1 RYYSAFF
8 LDLKE
13 DSARSTRADARNR
26 SDNGRKHGQA
36 SAEPAA
42 GIQDLQ
48 GWPQPE
54 RQGKKPGT
62 GRVNHD
68 Q

>member
-1 RYYSAFF
+1 MPGTGPTMAVNMASLF
-8 LDLKE
+8 
-13 DSARSTRADARNR
+13 SRAG
-26 SDNGRKHGQA
+26 GRDPG
-36 SAEPAA
+36 
-42 GIQDLQ
+42 QDLQ